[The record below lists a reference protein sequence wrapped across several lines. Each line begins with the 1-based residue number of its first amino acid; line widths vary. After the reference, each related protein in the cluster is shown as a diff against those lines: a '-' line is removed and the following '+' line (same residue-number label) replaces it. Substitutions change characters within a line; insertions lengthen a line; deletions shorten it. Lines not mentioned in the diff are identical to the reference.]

1 MQTNQAIKSIGTESA
16 FAVLAQANALRAKGQ
31 NVISLAIG
39 APDFPTPD
47 NIVRAAQKALEEG
60 HHFYTPTKGLEALR
74 AAIAQDL
81 KARRGYNVDLEH
93 ILVAPGAKPI
103 MTYAMQMFG
112 EAGADILYPD
122 PGFPIYRSMIEF
134 SGARAVPVPMRAAH
148 GLSFDPAE
156 LLSLITPRT
165 RLIILNSPGN
175 PTGGVVT
182 RTSMDQLAEGL
193 KAWPDIPILADEI
206 YSRLLYDGAAHVSCL
221 DYPHLRDRTILLDGW
236 SKTYSMTGWRLG
248 YGIWPKSL
256 IDYAERLQV
265 NSASCASAP
274 VQMAGIEALLGP
286 QDGAETM
293 HAAFESRRK
302 ILVDALNSLPGFTC
316 PMPKGAFYAFPNIE
330 GTGRSADDLQQH
342 LLLNAGVATVSG
354 TSFGIYGEG
363 HIRFSYACAPEVM
376 ETAVERIRA
385 VL

>member
-1 MQTNQAIKSIGTESA
+1 
-16 FAVLAQANALRAKGQ
+16 
-31 NVISLAIG
+31 
-39 APDFPTPD
+39 
-47 NIVRAAQKALEEG
+47 
-60 HHFYTPTKGLEALR
+60 
-74 AAIAQDL
+74 
-81 KARRGYNVDLEH
+81 GYDVDVEH

-122 PGFPIYRSMIEF
+122 PGFPIYRSMIKF
-134 SGARAVPVPMRAAH
+134 SGARAVPVPMRASH

-156 LLSLITPRT
+156 LLSLITPAT

-175 PTGGVVT
+175 PTGGIIS
-182 RTSMDQLAEGL
+182 RTAMDQLADGL
-193 KAWPDIPILADEI
+193 KAWPEVAILADEI
-206 YSRLLYDGAAHVSCL
+206 YGRLLYDGADHVSCL
-221 DYPHLRDRTILLDGW
+221 DYPHLRQRTILLDGW

-248 YGIWPKSL
+248 YGIWPQSL

-274 VQMAGIEALLGP
+274 VQMAGIEALLGS
-286 QDGAETM
+286 QDGAEAM

-330 GTGRSADDLQQH
+330 GTGRTADDLQQH

-354 TSFGIYGEG
+354 TSFGIHGEG
-363 HIRFSYACAPEVM
+363 HIRFSYACAPEVI
-376 ETAVERIRA
+376 ETAAERIRA